1 MLRKAVTDGVL
12 LGGKEEKWWETME
25 KPKFI
30 VKVNRGGSHAP
41 EYVKWI
47 DRPPVQATTNH
58 KQALLMA
65 RFKAEDAVRSIQT
78 SQCISEIDGVHKV
91 LRLGS
96 QRHDRQI

>member
-12 LGGKEEKWWETME
+12 LGGKEEEWC
-25 KPKFI
+25 
-30 VKVNRGGSHAP
+30 GSHTP
-41 EYVKWI
+41 EYVKRI
-47 DRPPVQATTNH
+47 DRTPVQATTNH